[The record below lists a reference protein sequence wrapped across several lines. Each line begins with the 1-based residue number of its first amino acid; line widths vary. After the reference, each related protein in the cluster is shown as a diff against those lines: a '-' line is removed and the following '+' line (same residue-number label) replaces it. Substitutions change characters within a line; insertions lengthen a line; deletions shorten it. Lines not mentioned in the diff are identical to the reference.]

1 MLSDKPK
8 GLKAKRRYYQGI
20 VSDKIKQQARDNGQ
34 EAVIKKNG
42 MAVKGI
48 TYRKW
53 GYYQVLHDEDGFSVK
68 KLVIL
73 PGRTLSDQRHFKRAE
88 HWLVVE
94 GDLTVDLE
102 GPAASQTVEV
112 RAASQTEGTLR
123 IGPKIWHRPH
133 NKTNKN
139 VVVIETWLGN
149 STEEDIER
157 R

>member
-1 MLSDKPK
+1 MFDL
-8 GLKAKRRYYQGI
+8 GRTAKR
-20 VSDKIKQQARDNGQ
+20 KQAEENNQSPLLTKDGD
-34 EAVIKKNG
+34 VDTT
-42 MAVKGI
+42 I

-112 RAASQTEGTLR
+112 RAASQTEGTLL

>member
-1 MLSDKPK
+1 MFDL
-8 GLKAKRRYYQGI
+8 GRTAKSR
-20 VSDKIKQQARDNGQ
+20 QAEENEQKTVLTKDGD
-34 EAVIKKNG
+34 VDTT
-42 MAVKGI
+42 I

-73 PGRTLSDQRHFKRAE
+73 PGHTLSDQKHAKRAE
-88 HWLVVE
+88 HWLVVS
-94 GDLTVDLE
+94 GQLDIDVDYMVGHGVQLE
-102 GPAASQTVEV
+102 
-112 RAASQTEGTLR
+112 TLEAGESYD
-123 IGPKIWHRPH
+123 IDTGVWHRPH